1 MRIVAVLF
9 VIAAAGC
16 SASETEAPAHPPK
29 SSLRV
34 EDAADPTTPEDEPA
48 PPSMAEPVKPLPPRG
63 SEARSGRY
71 ILGTTWLR
79 LKASSERKVTVD
91 GVARSN
97 AIAALYRGER
107 VDVLDENGDFFRVRV
122 SDGTEGYIAA
132 SMIVSDARL
141 ATVVEETKTFRRP
154 ALVNLAKKTLSP
166 GQLLFV
172 VGQKND
178 FAEVNVA
185 GSRTEWILSESLS
198 ESEELVGASRILH
211 RVRALKADTKRDH
224 GDEILTLIGVA
235 KTNFP
240 RSALIPTLVAEVDP
254 LEAERLAK
262 ELGRGRPA
270 ATDRASYPL
279 HGSTPSLAWSPDG
292 RRLVVN
298 AAYEYFGFDAEA
310 ERDADVL
317 GIHVLDVARGTFTR
331 VWDKPGHHPV
341 WINGNQLAWGVS
353 EYESYSNEA
362 GLFIGN
368 LDGAELTVRRVDDA
382 KDSVLNT
389 HSARAGGV
397 LFFAENWTDEAAWKR
412 YDPREDRVSQV
423 VTASAN
429 TGESWRVPQ
438 KHVLSQCQQA
448 VEGVVVSVDDDQVF
462 VERNGEKKVLL
473 EAPPMKFSPM
483 AEGGCDNADRCKPVL
498 PCVSPDGKHV
508 ALIRSTE
515 TRGVLSLELFTL

>member
-1 MRIVAVLF
+1 MRVVGMLL
-9 VIAAAGC
+9 VIAAVGC
-16 SASETEAPAHPPK
+16 SDSENEASPHPPE
-29 SSLRV
+29 SSVRV
-34 EDAADPTTPEDEPA
+34 EDAPAPTIAEDEPA
-48 PPSMAEPVKPLPPRG
+48 PPAMADPVESAPQPG
-63 SEARSGRY
+63 GEATSGRY

-79 LKASSERKVTVD
+79 LQASSERKVTVD

-97 AIAALYRGER
+97 ALAALYRGER
-107 VDVLDENGDFFRVRV
+107 VDVLDQDGDFFRVRV

-132 SMIVSDARL
+132 SMIVSDARV

-172 VGQKND
+172 VGEKDD
-178 FAEVNVA
+178 FSQVNVA
-185 GSRTEWILSESLS
+185 GSRTEWVLSESLS

-211 RVRALKADTKRDH
+211 RVRALRADTKRDH

-254 LEAERLAK
+254 VEAERLAK

-270 ATDRASYPL
+270 ATAHASYPL

-298 AAYEYFGFDAEA
+298 AAYEYFGFDAEV
-310 ERDADVL
+310 ERDADAL

-331 VWDKPGHHPV
+331 VWDKPGYHPI

-353 EYESYSNEA
+353 EYESYNNEA
-362 GLFIGN
+362 GLFVGN
-368 LDGAELTVRRVDDA
+368 LDGAEMTVRRVDDA

-389 HSARAGGV
+389 QSARAGGV
-397 LFFAENWTDEAAWKR
+397 LFFADNWTEAAAWKR

-423 VTASAN
+423 VTASSD
-429 TGESWRVPQ
+429 TGEAWQVPQ
-438 KHVLSQCQQA
+438 KHVLSQCEQN
-448 VEGVVVSVDDDQVF
+448 VEGVGVSVDDEQIF
-462 VERNGEKKVLL
+462 IERDGEKKVLL
-473 EAPPMKFSPM
+473 DAPPMKFSPM

-498 PCVSPDGKHV
+498 PCVSPDGKRV
-508 ALIRSTE
+508 AVIRSTE
-515 TRGVLSLELFTL
+515 RRGVLSLELFTL